1 MAIESGLGW
10 TTFSVDNAAG
20 ALKALKDDT
29 FALNFATP
37 RGVWDITTL
46 GMSAYART
54 YLLADFTCEPSG
66 GFDDTADHAF
76 AVLSSASSSNTVRT
90 CTLTVS
96 GQILTNEVLVT
107 DFQQQRPQS
116 GELTWAAPMVLAD
129 GTVPTWT
136 T

>member
-1 MAIESGLGW
+1 MTIESGLGW

-20 ALKALKDDT
+20 SLKALKDDT

-54 YLLADFTCEPSG
+54 YLLSDFTCEPSG

-76 AVLSSASSSNTVRT
+76 AVLSSCSNSNTVRT
-90 CTLTVS
+90 CTIVVS
-96 GQILTNEVLVT
+96 GQTLNNEVLVT

-116 GELTWAAPMVLAD
+116 GELTWTAPLVLAS
-129 GTVPTWT
+129 GLVPAWS
-136 T
+136 